1 MENTPSVYDSKAYKR
16 SRNAYKWE
24 CAFEY
29 FVSLLVTDA
38 FLAKILTEIG
48 FSPEATGIISSLITL
63 AFLFQLASVFVI
75 RKVTNTKVFAIL
87 FHSTSQLLFLS
98 LYLIPFMPFAAGV
111 KKPLTVVCLLLAYFG
126 NYMVSSMIFRWGN
139 SFVDPRTRGRFSAGK
154 EIMSLLSGMV
164 VSLGV
169 GYVMD
174 YFGARENL
182 AGSFIFAA
190 IGIFVF
196 CLCDLATLLMI
207 KNDIKPKADKKN
219 SVPLS
224 AVIRNTLGNKS
235 FRSVVILMILWDVGR
250 YFTMGF
256 LGTYKIEELGFK
268 MSIIQAISIAASLG
282 RALFSK
288 PFGKYTDKR
297 TFAKGVELGL
307 IIAIASFA
315 IGMFSAPGGARWL
328 IAVYT
333 VLYNVCLAGVS
344 GNLVNITYS
353 YVDSDYFAE
362 ASAIKNSIAGLLG
375 FGASLIGGKILSAVQ
390 ANGNRIFGVA
400 IYGQQVLFAISTL
413 FMVLALLYTHFVVA
427 RQKVMIQ

>member
-1 MENTPSVYDSKAYKR
+1 MDNTPSVYDSKDYKR

-24 CAFEY
+24 CTFEY

-38 FLAKILTEIG
+38 FLAKILKSIG
-48 FSPEATGIISSLITL
+48 FSDQATGIVSSLITL
-63 AFLFQLASVFVI
+63 AFLFQLFSVFVI
-75 RKVTNTKVFAIL
+75 RKVTNTKLFAIL
-87 FHSTSQLLFLS
+87 FHSTSQLLFMS
-98 LYLIPFMPFAAGV
+98 LYLVPFMPFAREL
-111 KKPLTVVCLLLAYFG
+111 KQPLTVACLLLAYFG

-139 SFVDPRTRGRFSAGK
+139 SYVDPRTRGRFSAGK

-174 YFGARENL
+174 YFEAKNDL
-182 AGSFIFAA
+182 NGSFIFAA

-196 CLCDLATLLMI
+196 CLCDLITLLMI
-207 KNDIKPKADKKN
+207 KNRIKPKAEKQN
-219 SVPLS
+219 SVPLIE
-224 AVIRNTLGNKS
+224 VLRNTLGNKS

-256 LGTYKIEELGFK
+256 LGTYKIEELGFQ
-268 MSIIQAISIAASLG
+268 MSIVQAISIAASLS

-288 PFGKYTDKR
+288 AFGKYTDKR

-307 IIAIASFA
+307 VIAIASFA
-315 IGMFSAPGGARWL
+315 IGMFSAPGAARWL

-333 VLYNVCLAGVS
+333 VLYNVCLAGIS

-362 ASAIKNSIAGLLG
+362 ASAIKNSVAGLLG
-375 FGASLIGGKILSAVQ
+375 FFASLAGGKILSAVQ
-390 ANGNRIFGVA
+390 ANGNLLFGVTV
-400 IYGQQVLFAISTL
+400 YGQQVLFAISAL
-413 FMVLALLYTHFVVA
+413 FMILALLYTHFVVA